1 MLADIHKTGVSAG
14 LSIADYSDVQ
24 AAATEILKIDGD
36 AVVINTI
43 MMHEIFAQAADKF
56 FHLLI
61 GRVVGQSQHKIKP
74 SFFTFTEIGDG
85 RVGEQGVGDIDK
97 FLWKVRRQV
106 LRKVIFSTVPSM
118 PLAEIQSPITKGLS
132 MMMTRL
138 PNTLARESL
147 AARATASE
155 PILKLAINPVIS

>member
-74 SFFTFTEIGDG
+74 SFFTFAEIGDG

-97 FLWKVRRQV
+97 FLWKSTQTSAAESDFFYSAFDAVSRDPVADHKRFVNDDDQTAEYV
-106 LRKVIFSTVPSM
+106 GQRIFS
-118 PLAEIQSPITKGLS
+118 G
-132 MMMTRL
+132 
-138 PNTLARESL
+138 
-147 AARATASE
+147 
-155 PILKLAINPVIS
+155 

>member
-56 FHLLI
+56 FPFADRSCRRSI
-61 GRVVGQSQHKIKP
+61 PTQNQAV
-74 SFFTFTEIGDG
+74 FFTFTEIGDG

-97 FLWKVRRQV
+97 FLWKSTQTSAAESD
-106 LRKVIFSTVPSM
+106 FSTVPSS
-118 PLAEIQSPITKGLS
+118 AG
-132 MMMTRL
+132 
-138 PNTLARESL
+138 
-147 AARATASE
+147 
-155 PILKLAINPVIS
+155 